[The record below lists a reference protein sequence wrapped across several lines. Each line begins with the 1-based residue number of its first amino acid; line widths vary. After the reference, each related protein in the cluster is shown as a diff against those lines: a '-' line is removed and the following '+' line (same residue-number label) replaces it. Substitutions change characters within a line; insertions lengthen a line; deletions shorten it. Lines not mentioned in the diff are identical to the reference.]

1 MDFPGVKDNFNGF
14 SGCLQLRARIFRVQ
28 TQFQWIFRGASVK
41 DTDFPG
47 VIQYFHGFSG
57 GVLLKI
63 WKPST
68 PLYGIK
74 MAQAIAIEGIIMLIF
89 LRTTKYIRK

>member
-1 MDFPGVKDNFNGF
+1 MSTVEGQDFPGANTISMDFP
-14 SGCLQLRARIFRVQ
+14 
-28 TQFQWIFRGASVK
+28 GASVK

-63 WKPST
+63 WKP
-68 PLYGIK
+68 
-74 MAQAIAIEGIIMLIF
+74 
-89 LRTTKYIRK
+89 